1 MLTKN
6 FRKKIRISFCKIQKK
21 LVPYESTRTEAYFN
35 CHTDFVFDQNGQNTL
50 AVLSINAKFYG
61 HFRRSIMAW
70 TASTWSEMKK
80 VSWRVKKRL

>member
-1 MLTKN
+1 MKVLVQRLILTVTP
-6 FRKKIRISFCKIQKK
+6 ISSSIKT
-21 LVPYESTRTEAYFN
+21 VRTP
-35 CHTDFVFDQNGQNTL
+35 L